1 MEIPKYDECR
11 LKEPEERTPLD
22 NFVLYYAPTGR
33 EGLFA
38 KNLIK
43 LLEWVASQSGVE
55 NDRSSNCSVC
65 GKELKLICKKC
76 ATPPVSTTAAV

>member
-55 NDRSSNCSVC
+55 ADAESRDDLEEQFSPHEWIP
-65 GKELKLICKKC
+65 GGIDK
-76 ATPPVSTTAAV
+76 